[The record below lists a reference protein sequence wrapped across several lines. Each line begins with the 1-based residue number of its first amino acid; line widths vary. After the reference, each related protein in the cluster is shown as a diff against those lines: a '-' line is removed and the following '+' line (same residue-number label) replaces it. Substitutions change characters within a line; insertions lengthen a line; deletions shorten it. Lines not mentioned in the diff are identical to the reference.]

1 MGDRGI
7 CGLKVGKLKQVQ
19 NRLKCPKCKHL
30 MRSPVQAVCGHRYC
44 ADAIT
49 DEGMDCIACKEED
62 EDDVPHLT
70 RSSVNP
76 DPAMSRELNKTKFNC
91 RWQPCPE
98 KMLLPD
104 LIKHMESDCQHRE
117 IHCDQ
122 CNTQLPASAM
132 DKHLKS
138 QCPKRRVMCESCKES
153 RSTKIEIR
161 SFCISCLARI
171 RDTDEARRKH
181 ALTDCPVGWSDG
193 QPCPFGCGP
202 VSNAEEHRQEYVAL
216 HTDRLLAKA
225 KSRAVQCSEGQEV
238 GDSVAVGLEPSA
250 SNVSTSQIEMK
261 IVEDVFDKAELVYN
275 LEKFGYPE
283 HPKQTSDPRGQAEFF
298 ERMRFSRIASDEL
311 DKQRDVMSKKL
322 VVTYRAMEPLMA
334 QMQRQYE
341 ELSAGDAVYKEL
353 LCAMS
358 LKRLST
364 TSAIVSDCQRLS
376 AIVNDFSDCQRLSAI
391 VNDCQRLST
400 TSAIVNDCQR
410 LTAIVSNFSDYKC
423 SRLVFGIKTAP
434 TTPTGAGHVIQA
446 ESCCPSLS
454 STPRCSLCRDRS
466 GGVKPEVSSRKY
478 FNCMLSDAGEV
489 RICDL
494 DRSIS
499 LHEVG
504 SSDGTLIWKIPFFK
518 ERTTS
523 TDYEPVLYSPLLF
536 TDKFGYKLSAVV
548 YLNGQGRGRGSHIS
562 LFARINKGPY
572 DAALT
577 WPFKNKVSFT
587 LMNQSSPSDHL
598 TRHYVPDGSSQ
609 FQRPTQPT
617 GQLFGFE
624 QFCPKDDLE
633 PKGFLKDDTLF
644 VKVQVAKS
652 PLF

>member
-1 MGDRGI
+1 RGMGDRGI

-138 QCPKRRVMCESCKES
+138 QCPKRRVVCESCKES
-153 RSTKIEIR
+153 VPNDQIEEHKNRECIGSTQL
-161 SFCISCLARI
+161 CISCSARI

-202 VSNAEEHRQEYVAL
+202 VSNAKEHRQEYVAL

-238 GDSVAVGLEPSA
+238 GDSGAVGLEPSA
-250 SNVSTSQIEMK
+250 SSVSTSQMEMK

-298 ERMRFSRIASDEL
+298 ERMRFSRIAPDEL

-322 VVTYRAMEPLMA
+322 AVTYRAMEPFMA

-358 LKRLST
+358 LK
-364 TSAIVSDCQRLS
+364 
-376 AIVNDFSDCQRLSAI
+376 
-391 VNDCQRLST
+391 
-400 TSAIVNDCQR
+400 
-410 LTAIVSNFSDYKC
+410 
-423 SRLVFGIKTAP
+423 
-434 TTPTGAGHVIQA
+434 
-446 ESCCPSLS
+446 
-454 STPRCSLCRDRS
+454 
-466 GGVKPEVSSRKY
+466 
-478 FNCMLSDAGEV
+478 EV

-494 DRSIS
+494 DRNIS
-499 LHEVG
+499 LQEVG

-598 TRHYVPDGSSQ
+598 TRHIVPDGSSQ

-652 PLF
+652 ALF

>member
-138 QCPKRRVMCESCKES
+138 QCPKRRVVCESCKES
-153 RSTKIEIR
+153 VPNDQIEEHKNRECIGSTQL
-161 SFCISCLARI
+161 CISCSARI

-202 VSNAEEHRQEYVAL
+202 VSNAKEHRQEYVAL

-238 GDSVAVGLEPSA
+238 GDSGAVGLEPSA
-250 SNVSTSQIEMK
+250 SSVSTSQMEMK

-298 ERMRFSRIASDEL
+298 ERMRFSRIAPDEL

-322 VVTYRAMEPLMA
+322 AVTYRAMEPFMA

-358 LKRLST
+358 LK
-364 TSAIVSDCQRLS
+364 
-376 AIVNDFSDCQRLSAI
+376 
-391 VNDCQRLST
+391 
-400 TSAIVNDCQR
+400 
-410 LTAIVSNFSDYKC
+410 
-423 SRLVFGIKTAP
+423 
-434 TTPTGAGHVIQA
+434 
-446 ESCCPSLS
+446 
-454 STPRCSLCRDRS
+454 
-466 GGVKPEVSSRKY
+466 
-478 FNCMLSDAGEV
+478 EV

-494 DRSIS
+494 DRNIS
-499 LHEVG
+499 LQEVG

-548 YLNGQGRGRGSHIS
+548 HLNGQGRGRGSHIS

-598 TRHYVPDGSSQ
+598 TRHFVPDGSSQ

>member
-1 MGDRGI
+1 RGMGDRGI

-138 QCPKRRVMCESCKES
+138 QCPKRRVVCESCKES
-153 RSTKIEIR
+153 VPNDQIEEHKNRECIGSTQL
-161 SFCISCLARI
+161 CISCSARI

-202 VSNAEEHRQEYVAL
+202 VSNAKEHRQEYVAL

-238 GDSVAVGLEPSA
+238 GDSGAVGLEPSA
-250 SNVSTSQIEMK
+250 SSVSTSQMEMK

-298 ERMRFSRIASDEL
+298 ERMRFSRIAPDEL

-322 VVTYRAMEPLMA
+322 AVTYRAMEPFMA

-358 LKRLST
+358 LK
-364 TSAIVSDCQRLS
+364 
-376 AIVNDFSDCQRLSAI
+376 
-391 VNDCQRLST
+391 
-400 TSAIVNDCQR
+400 
-410 LTAIVSNFSDYKC
+410 
-423 SRLVFGIKTAP
+423 
-434 TTPTGAGHVIQA
+434 
-446 ESCCPSLS
+446 
-454 STPRCSLCRDRS
+454 
-466 GGVKPEVSSRKY
+466 
-478 FNCMLSDAGEV
+478 EV

-494 DRSIS
+494 DRNIS
-499 LHEVG
+499 LQEVG

-548 YLNGQGRGRGSHIS
+548 HLNGQGRGRGSHIS

-598 TRHYVPDGSSQ
+598 TRHFVPDGSSQ

>member
-138 QCPKRRVMCESCKES
+138 QCPKRRVVCESCKES
-153 RSTKIEIR
+153 VPNDQIEEHKNRECIGSTQL
-161 SFCISCLARI
+161 CISCSARI

-202 VSNAEEHRQEYVAL
+202 VSNAKEHRQEYVAL

-238 GDSVAVGLEPSA
+238 GDSGAVGLEPSA
-250 SNVSTSQIEMK
+250 SSVSTSQMEMK

-298 ERMRFSRIASDEL
+298 ERMRFSRIAPDEL

-322 VVTYRAMEPLMA
+322 AVTYRAMEPFMA

-358 LKRLST
+358 LKRLSAT
-364 TSAIVSDCQRLS
+364 VSDCRHCQRLSLTVSDCQRLS
-376 AIVNDFSDCQRLSAI
+376 AIVSDCQQLSATVSDCQQLSATVSDCQRLSA
-391 VNDCQRLST
+391 LSA
-400 TSAIVNDCQR
+400 TSAIVSDFSDCQQ
-410 LTAIVSNFSDYKC
+410 LSATSAIVSDFSDC
-423 SRLVFGIKTAP
+423 HQLS
-434 TTPTGAGHVIQA
+434 VI
-446 ESCCPSLS
+446 
-454 STPRCSLCRDRS
+454 
-466 GGVKPEVSSRKY
+466 
-478 FNCMLSDAGEV
+478 EV

-494 DRSIS
+494 DRNIS
-499 LHEVG
+499 LQEVG

-548 YLNGQGRGRGSHIS
+548 HLNGQGRGRGSHIS

-598 TRHYVPDGSSQ
+598 TRHLCQTGRLSSSGRRS
-609 FQRPTQPT
+609 QRASCSALSSSARRTT
-617 GQLFGFE
+617 W
-624 QFCPKDDLE
+624 
-633 PKGFLKDDTLF
+633 
-644 VKVQVAKS
+644 S
-652 PLF
+652 PRAS

>member
-1 MGDRGI
+1 
-7 CGLKVGKLKQVQ
+7 
-19 NRLKCPKCKHL
+19 
-30 MRSPVQAVCGHRYC
+30 
-44 ADAIT
+44 
-49 DEGMDCIACKEED
+49 
-62 EDDVPHLT
+62 
-70 RSSVNP
+70 
-76 DPAMSRELNKTKFNC
+76 
-91 RWQPCPE
+91 
-98 KMLLPD
+98 
-104 LIKHMESDCQHRE
+104 
-117 IHCDQ
+117 
-122 CNTQLPASAM
+122 M

-138 QCPKRRVMCESCKES
+138 QCPKRRVVCESCKES
-153 RSTKIEIR
+153 VPNDQIEEHKNRECIGSTQL
-161 SFCISCLARI
+161 CISCSARI

-202 VSNAEEHRQEYVAL
+202 VSNAKEHRQEYVAL

-238 GDSVAVGLEPSA
+238 GDSGAVGLEPSA
-250 SNVSTSQIEMK
+250 SSVSTSQMEMK

-298 ERMRFSRIASDEL
+298 ERMRFSRIAPDEL

-322 VVTYRAMEPLMA
+322 AVTYRAMEPFMA

-358 LKRLST
+358 LK
-364 TSAIVSDCQRLS
+364 
-376 AIVNDFSDCQRLSAI
+376 
-391 VNDCQRLST
+391 
-400 TSAIVNDCQR
+400 
-410 LTAIVSNFSDYKC
+410 
-423 SRLVFGIKTAP
+423 
-434 TTPTGAGHVIQA
+434 
-446 ESCCPSLS
+446 
-454 STPRCSLCRDRS
+454 
-466 GGVKPEVSSRKY
+466 
-478 FNCMLSDAGEV
+478 EV

-494 DRSIS
+494 DRNIS
-499 LHEVG
+499 LQEVG

-598 TRHYVPDGSSQ
+598 TRHIVPDGSSQ

-652 PLF
+652 ALF